1 MISMISVRIAYL
13 LFYSIPT
20 MISMNYQN
28 YPTGHSKLLYHFKD
42 LWQLMGLP
50 DQMKANLSIPT
61 KKLFFKQLSLGNL
74 VTETPRVGLK
84 LKIFT

>member
-1 MISMISVRIAYL
+1 
-13 LFYSIPT
+13 

-61 KKLFFKQLSLGNL
+61 KKLFFQTAFSREFSDRDTKSGS
-74 VTETPRVGLK
+74 
-84 LKIFT
+84 